1 MNWYKKAEAATVSV
15 TPEGF
20 GAMDWDEKRALA
32 ENRGITPATQR
43 LFFTEKYAEKRG
55 DRYGVLWSLAGNP
68 SITPETQRL
77 LITEKYEEKDNVLW
91 RLAKNES
98 ISHQT
103 QLMFFT
109 EEYKGEVLQGLAQN
123 RSITPEAQT
132 LFFTEPYERKNQI
145 LENLAWSENIHPEVQ
160 RLFFTEKYENKGKV
174 LEDLA
179 ENPSFL
185 RGDFT
190 TAQWHSIKNAARGSM
205 RLLILSK
212 RLEQI
217 QKVAADII
225 RGKLKGGL

>member
-1 MNWYKKAEAATVSV
+1 MNWYKVAEAATVSV

-55 DRYGVLWSLAGNP
+55 DQYGVLWSLAGNP

-109 EEYKGEVLQGLAQN
+109 EEYKEKGTILGYLAHNPSIHPEVQ
-123 RSITPEAQT
+123 P
-132 LFFTEPYERKNQI
+132 LFFTEPYEDKMEI
-145 LENLAWSENIHPEVQ
+145 LGYLTGNHS
-160 RLFFTEKYENKGKV
+160 FFWN
-174 LEDLA
+174 
-179 ENPSFL
+179 
-185 RGDFT
+185 FT
-190 TAQWHSIKNAARGSM
+190 LKQWLQIKNAARGEM
-205 RLLILSK
+205 RLLILKK
-212 RLEQI
+212 RLEQLVGV
-217 QKVAADII
+217 Q
-225 RGKLKGGL
+225 